1 MAVTPVKV
9 RKMTKMNEGGR
20 SLARRSSKAID
31 EPADTALRD
40 PIVAAMEVAAG
51 DDPSVAELVAFRRQ
65 PLDLKNAARNAKN
78 LHSEEFR
85 VWLARESGD
94 EVTEAVCGGL
104 EIMSISLIAL
114 VALWPADDLD
124 AAEAKVAL
132 DARTGVQLH
141 KREKDFEGGL
151 EAQTARR
158 IRWRRGAFAV
168 PALIL
173 PPAPV
178 APQSDD
184 RGLASWPLERF
195 DLVEHLPRRGGPP
208 AFAHTQVVEW
218 TRFAR
223 SAPDLDGLHRR
234 SNKMFETCDRL
245 LELAGR
251 GPGNASELLT
261 AAEGARLMGY
271 LAACQVMIWPVHS
284 RDALAVKKQVVALI
298 NRRGEAGDPPAMQSA
313 VQHVTSESAR
323 IKTLPVGAR
332 ERLQFDWNELV

>member
-1 MAVTPVKV
+1 
-9 RKMTKMNEGGR
+9 MNEGGR
-20 SLARRSSKAID
+20 SLAPRSSKAID
-31 EPADTALRD
+31 EPADTTLRD
-40 PIVAAMEVAAG
+40 PIAVAMEVAAG

-94 EVTEAVCGGL
+94 DTGEAVCGGL

-114 VALWPADDLD
+114 VSLWPADNLD
-124 AAEAKVAL
+124 AAEAKLAL

-141 KREKDFEGGL
+141 RREKDFEGSM

-168 PALIL
+168 PSLML
-173 PPAPV
+173 PPAPS
-178 APQSDD
+178 APRSED
-184 RGLASWPLERF
+184 RGLATWPLERF
-195 DLVEHLPRRGGPP
+195 DLVEHLPARGGPP
-208 AFAHTQVVEW
+208 AFADRQIVEW

-223 SAPDLDGLHRR
+223 SAPDLDVLLRR
-234 SNKMFETCDRL
+234 ATKMFETCDRL

-251 GPGNASELLT
+251 GPANASELLA
-261 AAEGARLMGY
+261 AAEGARLMAY
-271 LAACQVMIWPVHS
+271 LAACQVMIWPVHN
-284 RDALAVKKQVVALI
+284 RDALATKKQVVALI

-313 VQHVTSESAR
+313 VRHVTAEAAW
-323 IKTLPVGAR
+323 IKTLPYDAR
-332 ERLQFDWNELV
+332 DRLTFDWNELV

>member
-1 MAVTPVKV
+1 
-9 RKMTKMNEGGR
+9 MTKKNEGGR
-20 SLARRSSKAID
+20 SLAPRNSKAID
-31 EPADTALRD
+31 EPADTSLRD
-40 PIVAAMEVAAG
+40 PIAVAMEVAAG
-51 DDPSVAELVAFRRQ
+51 DDPSVAELVALRRQ

-94 EVTEAVCGGL
+94 DIGEAVCGGL

-124 AAEAKVAL
+124 AAEAKLAL
-132 DARTGVQLH
+132 DQRTGVQLH
-141 KREKDFEGGL
+141 KREKDFESGL

-184 RGLASWPLERF
+184 RGLSSWPLERF
-195 DLVEHLPRRGGPP
+195 DLVEHLPKRGGPP

-218 TRFAR
+218 SRFAR
-223 SAPDLDGLHRR
+223 SAPDLDALLQRA
-234 SNKMFETCDRL
+234 NKMFETCDRL

-271 LAACQVMIWPVHS
+271 LAACQVMIWPIHN
-284 RDALAVKKQVVALI
+284 RDALATKKQVVALI
-298 NRRGEAGDPPAMQSA
+298 NRRGEVGDPASMQSA
-313 VQHVTSESAR
+313 VRHVTAESAW
-323 IKTLPVGAR
+323 IKTLPYDAR
-332 ERLQFDWNELV
+332 DRLTFDWNELV